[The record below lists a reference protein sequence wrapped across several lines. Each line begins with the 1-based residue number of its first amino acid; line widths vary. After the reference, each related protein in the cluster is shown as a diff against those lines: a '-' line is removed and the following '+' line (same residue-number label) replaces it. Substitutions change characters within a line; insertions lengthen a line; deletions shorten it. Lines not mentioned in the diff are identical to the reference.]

1 MPRIRPDDYLD
12 YDDEDSLDI
21 QPDEPVTLTG
31 RKPIPPKPTRIDRD
45 WEENRRA
52 LIQRKLGRDRD

>member
-21 QPDEPVTLTG
+21 QEDEPTDKRG
-31 RKPIPPKPTRIDRD
+31 RRVQPKQIPKQDRD
-45 WEENRRA
+45 WEEARRA
-52 LIQRKLGRDRD
+52 LIHRKYGRDRD